1 MPKAIS
7 HAHVGHYTGTPY
19 DHVTLAHDE
28 RHLRRKLL
36 TLSAGEQI
44 LVDFPKAVPLAHG
57 DVLLL
62 DDERLV
68 EIRAADE
75 ELYEITGETT
85 EHLSKLCWHIGN
97 RHLPAQIEEHR
108 ILIQRDH
115 VIKNMLNGLGATVK
129 NISAPFTP
137 EHGAYHSHGDH
148 GHSH

>member
-1 MPKAIS
+1 MSRAIS
-7 HAHVGHYTGTPY
+7 HAHAGHYEGTPY

-36 TLSAGEQI
+36 VLNGGDQI
-44 LVDFPKAVPLAHG
+44 LVDFPKAVALADG
-57 DVLLL
+57 DVLKLE
-62 DDERLV
+62 DGKLV

-75 ELYEITGETT
+75 DLYEITAKTP

-97 RHLPAQIEEHR
+97 RHLPAQIEQHR

-115 VIKNMLNGLGATVK
+115 VIKNMLHGLGARVK
-129 NISAPFTP
+129 DIAAPFTP
-137 EHGAYHSHGDH
+137 EHGAYHADH